1 MSVKDEPGMT
11 VGQVAELVGVSV
23 RTLHHWDEI
32 GLAVPSARSSADHRL
47 YSESDVHRLE
57 MVLVYRETGMPLS
70 IIAEVLG
77 DSALGEREYLK
88 QQRKLLVA
96 RISHLQQRISAVDQL
111 LRENGMGR
119 KLTSAQRAEIL
130 GTGWDPAWED
140 EAEERWG
147 HTEDWKQSK
156 RKVDAMTR
164 HDWMMA
170 NRDVAVLEEAL
181 TEAFQSG
188 IEPGTDRA
196 NELAELHR
204 EWLQT
209 YVDTSISK
217 QVLMARLYTEDP
229 RFQSHYDDRA
239 PGLARWVRDIVE
251 ANARANG
258 VDPDTAEWV

>member
-1 MSVKDEPGMT
+1 MSVRDEPGMT

-32 GLAVPSARSSADHRL
+32 GLAVPSGRSSADYRL
-47 YSESDVHRLE
+47 YSESDVHRIE
-57 MVLVYRETGMPLS
+57 TVLVYRETGMPLS

-77 DSALGEREYLK
+77 EPALGEREHLE

-96 RISHLQQRISAVDQL
+96 RISHLQQKISAVDQL
-111 LRENGMGR
+111 LREKGMGR
-119 KLTSAQRAEIL
+119 KLTAAQRAEIL
-130 GTGWDPAWED
+130 GPDWNPAWED

-147 HTEDWKQSK
+147 ESDAWKQSNK
-156 RKVDAMTR
+156 RVSDMTADDWKVAKR
-164 HDWMMA
+164 
-170 NRDVAVLEEAL
+170 NINVLEEKLA
-181 TEAFQSG
+181 EAFEEG
-188 IEPGTDRA
+188 VEPGTERA

-204 EWLQT
+204 GWVGEWVET
-209 YVDTSISK
+209 THSK